1 VEVVIVPTVLFPPA
15 TPLTFQFTPVPA
27 VPFVIA
33 AEKLIIPPVPKVMG
47 ELLGLVIAT
56 ETMTIGVT
64 VKSAAVVVA
73 SLAEFVNTA
82 WYKFWESARDA
93 VKLSVV
99 EVAPTIALNDAP
111 PFVLTNHCTVGVGV
125 PVAAAVKV
133 AVLPSTTVR
142 GVGLNVIVG
151 ATLRVSNAVLVVIL
165 PAAFVNT
172 AS

>member
-1 VEVVIVPTVLFPPA
+1 
-15 TPLTFQFTPVPA
+15 
-27 VPFVIA
+27 
-33 AEKLIIPPVPKVMG
+33 
-47 ELLGLVIAT
+47 
-56 ETMTIGVT
+56 MTIGLT